1 MTGAASDPGPEDGT
15 APRRAPEPPG
25 QADSDRIWD
34 VVALALGA
42 FITLAGVMHFVAP
55 GFFDAIVPPWLGPSE
70 RFWTYASGVA
80 ELVVGPLVLARRTR
94 VWGARAAIVL
104 FIAVYPANI
113 YMVWD
118 WRDRSLPERAV
129 SWLRLPF
136 QFVFIWLAWKVASR
150 RTPNGGAR
158 GGT

>member
-1 MTGAASDPGPEDGT
+1 MSGPPIDHGAKRPSTMAGE
-15 APRRAPEPPG
+15 RAPTT
-25 QADSDRIWD
+25 SDGERTWEL
-34 VVALALGA
+34 VAIAMGA
-42 FITLAGVMHFVAP
+42 FVTIAGIMHFVSP

-80 ELVVGPLVLARRTR
+80 ELVVGPMLLLPRTR

-104 FIAVYPANI
+104 FIAVYPANL

-118 WRDRSLPERAV
+118 WRDRSIAEQAV
-129 SWLRLPF
+129 SWIRLPF

-150 RTPNGGAR
+150 RTPTCPGPTR
-158 GGT
+158 